1 MMKQN
6 LIETVNEYLSL
17 GINQQLD
24 YEKFYLYS
32 IITHSTAIE
41 GSTVTEIE
49 NQLLFNEGIS
59 TNKPMAE
66 QLMNLDLKKAYEQS
80 FIYAKSHADFSI
92 ELLCSLAALV
102 MQNTGSTYKTIGGDF
117 SSAKGDLRLLNVS
130 AGRGGKSYLAWQK
143 VPDRLQKFCD
153 WLNAERKAVDKN
165 DIHKLYELSFEAH
178 YRIVSI
184 HPWADACAPK
194 EQTSII
200 SNYANGALATY
211 GNGRMSRLVMNMIQY
226 EAGVIPS
233 IVKKESRAE
242 YIQSLALSQEN
253 GDSSTFVEFMLN
265 HHIENLQKQIA
276 EYKASMETDEVKG
289 GQKTIA
295 GGQKKWSET
304 ALRILDLLK
313 QNPKISRKELC
324 EELKINPSAVQKHI
338 DKLKETKMIERL
350 GGAKGGEWRV
360 NE

>member
-1 MMKQN
+1 MPKQN
-6 LIETVNEYLSL
+6 LVETLNEYLSL

-24 YEKFYLYS
+24 YDKFYLYS

-49 NQLLFNEGIS
+49 NQLLFDEGIS
-59 TNKPMAE
+59 ANKPMSE
-66 QLMNLDLKKAYEQS
+66 QLMNLDLKAAYEQS
-80 FIYAKSHADFSI
+80 FVYAKAHTDFSI
-92 ELLCSLAALV
+92 ELLCKLASLV
-102 MQNTGSTYKTIGGDF
+102 MKNTGSTYKNIAGEF

-143 VPDRLQKFCD
+143 VPDRLQAFCD
-153 WLNAERKAVDKN
+153 WLNKERKSINKK
-165 DIHKLYELSFEAH
+165 DIQKIYELSFEAH

-184 HPWADACAPK
+184 HPWAD
-194 EQTSII
+194 
-200 SNYANGALATY
+200 
-211 GNGRMSRLVMNMIQY
+211 GNGRMSRLIMNMIQY
-226 EAGVIPS
+226 EARVIPS
-233 IVKKESRAE
+233 IVKKENRAE
-242 YIQSLALSQEN
+242 YIQSLALSQEID
-253 GDSSTFVEFMLN
+253 DSSTFVEFMLN

-289 GQKTIA
+289 GQKIVA

-304 ALRILDLLK
+304 ALKILELIK

-338 DKLKETKMIERL
+338 EKLKKANKIERI
-350 GGAKGGEWRV
+350 GGAKGGEWRI

>member
-49 NQLLFNEGIS
+49 NQLLFDEGIS

-92 ELLCSLAALV
+92 ELLCKLASFV
-102 MQNTGSTYKTIGGDF
+102 MKNTGSTYKNIAGEF
-117 SSAKGDLRLLNVS
+117 SSSKGDLGLLNVS
-130 AGRGGKSYLAWQK
+130 AGRGGKSYLVWQK
-143 VPDRLQKFCD
+143 VPDRLQAFCN
-153 WLNAERKAVDKN
+153 WLNKERKNIDKKN
-165 DIHKLYELSFEAH
+165 ILKIYELSFEAH

-184 HPWADACAPK
+184 HPWAD
-194 EQTSII
+194 
-200 SNYANGALATY
+200 
-211 GNGRMSRLVMNMIQY
+211 GNGRMSRLIMNMIQY

-324 EELKINPSAVQKHI
+324 EELGINPSAVQKHI